1 MTNSNLTGNVHL
13 WSCNMCHNKQSCDVK
28 GQLVHSC
35 VCERVY
41 YCKRQC
47 GYTSSWQMS
56 HACRWSPLR
65 LPLNLCS
72 KLKRNPGGLP
82 GLCAQLNIC
91 HILIFKGSKIDAR
104 VHSPSSTL
112 YTPPVKPVLPGEP
125 VPELLTQSKY
135 ETSCTFEVHLHVSDV
150 YFYLCNSPY
159 YNFYPFLP
167 FYDGNVIVIKIDS
180 LPPPKKMLGQHIEKC
195 AEQADNREL
204 EKKRETVYFPLPLF
218 YLLFESFW
226 KPDTFDA
233 CKFWSKTI
241 IAISVLA
248 NPCRTFPM
256 QMCSVLQTVVFTTA
270 YPTLH

>member
-180 LPPPKKMLGQHIEKC
+180 LPPPKKCL
-195 AEQADNREL
+195 DSTLRNVLNRL
-204 EKKRETVYFPLPLF
+204 TTGNWKKREKQFIFLFRYFICLF
-218 YLLFESFW
+218 YL